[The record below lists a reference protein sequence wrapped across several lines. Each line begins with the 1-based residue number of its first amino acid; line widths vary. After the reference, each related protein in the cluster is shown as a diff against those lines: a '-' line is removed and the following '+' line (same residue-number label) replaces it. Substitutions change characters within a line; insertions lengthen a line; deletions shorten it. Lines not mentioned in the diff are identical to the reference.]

1 MSRTLAFLILAAS
14 LLPSTL
20 LAQSTRLPRQGG
32 LAMAREASASGVQ
45 EGITRYVRFE
55 YGGAVRHGILDGRQ
69 MVTSL
74 EGDLYGE
81 HSVGDLSLHISQ
93 VKLLAPVE
101 PSNVIAVGLNYQSH
115 LGERAPAEY
124 PGLFAKFPTSIVGPD
139 AHIVRPPDSRNLHYE
154 AELVIVIG
162 KKAKNVPVSEAA
174 DYIFGV
180 TAGNDISERDWQGAD
195 LQWLRAKGSDTFG
208 PVGPWV
214 VTGLDY
220 SDLLLE
226 SRVNGE
232 VRQSGRTSDLIFDVE
247 TIVSYVSRYVTLSP
261 GDIIFT
267 GTPGSTRAME
277 PGDVVEI
284 VLEGVGSLRNT
295 VVQGR

>member
-1 MSRTLAFLILAAS
+1 MRRTLAFLTLAMS
-14 LLPSTL
+14 LLPATVSAQAQRSPQSPGPTL
-20 LAQSTRLPRQGG
+20 DRKA
-32 LAMAREASASGVQ
+32 ASPSLQ
-45 EGITRYVRFE
+45 DGITRYVRFE
-55 YGGAVRHGILDGRQ
+55 YGGAIRYGILDGRQ
-69 MVTSL
+69 VTSL
-74 EGDLYGE
+74 EGSPFGE
-81 HSVGDLSLHISQ
+81 HSMGDLSVDISR
-93 VKLLAPVE
+93 VRLLAPVE
-101 PSNVIAVGLNYQSH
+101 PSNVVAVGLNYQSH
-115 LGERAPAEY
+115 LGQRAPAEY
-124 PGLFAKFPTSIVGPD
+124 PGLFSKYPTSIVGPD
-139 AHIVRPPDSRNLHYE
+139 ADIVRPPDSRNLHYE
-154 AELVIVIG
+154 GELVIVIG
-162 KKAKNVPVSEAA
+162 KRAKNVSVREAA
-174 DYIFGV
+174 DYVFGV

-232 VRQSGRTSDLIFDVE
+232 ARQSGRTSDLIFDVE
-247 TIVSYVSRYVTLSP
+247 TIVSYVSRYITLSP

-277 PGDVVEI
+277 PGDVVE
-284 VLEGVGSLRNT
+284 VELEGVGVLRNT

>member
-1 MSRTLAFLILAAS
+1 MSLFPATVSAQAQRSPQSPGPTLDRKAAS
-14 LLPSTL
+14 PSL
-20 LAQSTRLPRQGG
+20 QD
-32 LAMAREASASGVQ
+32 
-45 EGITRYVRFE
+45 GITRYVRFE
-55 YGGAVRHGILDGRQ
+55 YGGAIRYGILDGRQ
-69 MVTSL
+69 VTSL
-74 EGDLYGE
+74 EGSPFGE
-81 HSVGDLSLHISQ
+81 HSMGDLSVDISR
-93 VKLLAPVE
+93 VRLLAPVE

-115 LGERAPAEY
+115 LGQRAPAEY
-124 PGLFAKFPTSIVGPD
+124 PGLFSKYPTSIVGPD
-139 AHIVRPPDSRNLHYE
+139 ADIVRPPDSRNLHYE
-154 AELVIVIG
+154 GELVIVIG
-162 KKAKNVPVSEAA
+162 KRAKNVSVAEAA
-174 DYIFGV
+174 DYVFGV

-195 LQWLRAKGSDTFG
+195 LQWIRAKGSDTFG

-247 TIVSYVSRYVTLSP
+247 TIVSYVSRYITLSP

-277 PGDVVEI
+277 PGDVVE
-284 VLEGVGSLRNT
+284 VELEGVGVLRNT

>member
-1 MSRTLAFLILAAS
+1 MRRTLAFLTLAMSLFPATVSAQAQRSPQSPGPTLDRKAAS
-14 LLPSTL
+14 PSL
-20 LAQSTRLPRQGG
+20 QD
-32 LAMAREASASGVQ
+32 
-45 EGITRYVRFE
+45 GITRYVRFE
-55 YGGAVRHGILDGRQ
+55 YGGAIRYGILDGRQ
-69 MVTSL
+69 VTSL
-74 EGDLYGE
+74 EGSPFGE
-81 HSVGDLSLHISQ
+81 HSMGDLSVDISR
-93 VKLLAPVE
+93 VRLLAPVE

-115 LGERAPAEY
+115 LGQRAPAEY
-124 PGLFAKFPTSIVGPD
+124 PGLFSKYPTSIVGPD
-139 AHIVRPPDSRNLHYE
+139 ADIVRPPDSRNLHYE
-154 AELVIVIG
+154 GELVIVIG
-162 KKAKNVPVSEAA
+162 KRAKNVSVREAA
-174 DYIFGV
+174 DYVFGV

-247 TIVSYVSRYVTLSP
+247 TIVSYVSRYITLSP

-277 PGDVVEI
+277 PGDVVE
-284 VLEGVGSLRNT
+284 VELEGVGVLRNT